1 MADTP
6 SAPTTGALAI
16 NKSGP
21 VRYMED
27 SALQA
32 SIANALK
39 GITADHGAVI
49 NIQVK
54 PGFYAGI
61 AVLKVN
67 KTWSVS
73 QAFSHDGSGWGSQTG
88 VMAQW

>member
-16 NKSGP
+16 NKTGP

-32 SIANALK
+32 SIQAALK
-39 GITADHGAVI
+39 GIQADHGVALQV
-49 NIQVK
+49 QVK
-54 PGFYAGI
+54 PDLLAGI
-61 AVLKVN
+61 VVLKVN
-67 KTWSVS
+67 KTWSVA
-73 QAFSHDGSGWGSQTG
+73 QAFSKDAAGIGAQTQIT
-88 VMAQW
+88 AQW

>member
-32 SIANALK
+32 SIQTALK
-39 GITADHGAVI
+39 GITADHGVALNV
-49 NIQVK
+49 QVK
-54 PGFYAGI
+54 TGLVAGI
-61 AVLKVN
+61 VVLKVN
-67 KTWSVS
+67 KTWSVA
-73 QAFSHDGSGWGSQTG
+73 QAFSKDAGGLGSQTQI
-88 VMAQW
+88 VAQW